1 MEIFTLL
8 EIIQKITILITSKEN
23 TDNISIKEHN
33 GEIKSNSVIYNYNS
47 ENKTLDRKNFN
58 EIVQNN
64 TIANYLKNN
73 YVDGDVLRQEIF
85 NNLKAIDNNKDFN
98 KATENQITYL
108 EMMYI
113 QI

>member
-1 MEIFTLL
+1 M
-8 EIIQKITILITSKEN
+8 
-23 TDNISIKEHN
+23 
-33 GEIKSNSVIYNYNS
+33 YNYNL

-98 KATENQITYL
+98 KATNNLFGNDVYL
-108 EMMYI
+108 NMTRQTIDMI
-113 QI
+113 NFNKQVMVDNIFKSFRV